1 MFLQVRKFKI
11 RHALL
16 VLILLS
22 GLVVFLET
30 PALAVQSV
38 TFGWEPSMD
47 PNVAGYNIYY
57 STASHA
63 YDHQISVGNVSTA
76 TISGL
81 VEGTT
86 YYFAATTYDVLN
98 QESVLSDEISYTVPA
113 ADTNQLPTIT
123 ATNVSLNPVLVNQSL
138 TISAT
143 VTPGA
148 GAVDPNSGV
157 TVNLTALGGLA
168 AQPLVYD
175 GAGSYT
181 NSIAVGEGAVSGNQ
195 TLSVTVNDSLNN
207 SAAAN
212 ISLMVYSSTAAT
224 LNPASSGSGQ
234 FALNVSGVPQYQYV
248 VQASTNLVD
257 WTSVQ
262 TNVAP
267 FTFVDSNASQFS
279 QRFYRTFCIT
289 F

>member
-1 MFLQVRKFKI
+1 MILQVGKFKI
-11 RHALL
+11 RRAFLF
-16 VLILLS
+16 LILLG
-22 GLVVFLET
+22 GLALFLET
-30 PALAVQSV
+30 PALADQSV
-38 TFGWEPSMD
+38 TFGWEPSTD

-57 STASHA
+57 GTASHV
-63 YDHQISVGNVSTA
+63 YDHKVSVGNVSTA

-98 QESVLSDEISYTVPA
+98 QESVLSDEISYAVPA
-113 ADTNQLPTIT
+113 ANTSQPPTIT

-138 TISAT
+138 AISAT

-157 TVNLTALGGLA
+157 TVNLTAIGGSA
-168 AQPLVYD
+168 AQALIYD
-175 GAGSYT
+175 GAGNYT
-181 NSIAVGEGAVSGNQ
+181 NSFVVSTGAVSGNQ
-195 TLSVTVNDSLNN
+195 TLPVTVTDSLNN

-212 ISLMVYSSTAAT
+212 ISLAVYTTTAAT
-224 LNPASSGSGQ
+224 LAPASHANGQ
-234 FALNVSGVPQYQYV
+234 FAFNVSGVPKYQYV
-248 VQASTNLVD
+248 VQASTNLVN
-257 WTSVQ
+257 WVSVQ
-262 TNVAP
+262 TNTAP
-267 FTFVDSNASQFS
+267 FMFVDSNASQFQ